1 MASQQRSTRRWRRI
15 AGASLLM
22 LLLPLTGSAQSSLAS
37 QFDHFTTGFRLDGA
51 HQFATC
57 GSCHVDAIFT
67 GTPIFCAGCHTQA
80 SRVQASTQPAQH
92 VLSSERCDACH
103 QTDTWVPVV
112 RVDHLEV
119 FGTCASCHDGR
130 IAMGKPFDHFPANE
144 QCDSCHWTTAFAPA
158 LFDHVGIVSNCVSC
172 HDGIQAMGKP
182 FNHIPATNVCEDCH
196 NTISFGP

>member
-1 MASQQRSTRRWRRI
+1 MASQQRSTRRWRCI

-22 LLLPLTGSAQSSLAS
+22 LLFPMIGSAQSSLAS

-51 HQFATC
+51 HQLATC

-67 GTPIFCAGCHTQA
+67 GTPIVCAGCHTQA

-92 VLSSERCDACH
+92 VLSSERCGACH

-119 FGTCASCHDGR
+119 FGTCASCHDG
-130 IAMGKPFDHFPANE
+130 
-144 QCDSCHWTTAFAPA
+144 
-158 LFDHVGIVSNCVSC
+158 
-172 HDGIQAMGKP
+172 IQAIGKP

-196 NTISFGP
+196 NTISFRP